1 MTYSIIAVDR
11 ATGEVGAAVAS
22 SVLSIGRGVP
32 WVRAG
37 VGAVAT
43 QSFTWRRYGPRGLDR
58 LQAGATPEQAL
69 EALLAEDDDRA
80 TRQVGIVS
88 LDGATAG
95 WTGDGCV
102 PAVGMRS
109 GDGWR
114 VQGNM
119 LVSER
124 VVEVMAAAYE
134 AATGPLAERL
144 VATLAAAEPAGGDL
158 RGRQSA
164 ALLVAA
170 GPRTDDP
177 EQAVTV
183 NLRVDDSADP
193 HGELARLVRV
203 QIALDTL
210 AVLTPTAPVAALV
223 GAHEAVA
230 EVSPARLAVV
240 HRAVAA
246 ALDGRGTEADR
257 LWAGLA
263 ERQLWRGYV
272 ETMDRA
278 GRLPGGGALLERSG

>member
-80 TRQVGIVS
+80 TRQLGIVS

-124 VVEVMAAAYE
+124 VVEAMAAAYE

-210 AVLTPTAPVAALV
+210 AVLPPTAPVAALV

-230 EVSPARLAVV
+230 EVSPERLAVV

-272 ETMDRA
+272 ETMYRA
-278 GRLPGGGALLERSG
+278 GRLPGGGALLERIG

>member
-102 PAVGMRS
+102 RAVGMRS

-119 LVSER
+119 LASER
-124 VVEVMAAAYE
+124 VVEAMAAAYE

-164 ALLVAA
+164 ALLIAA

-193 HGELARLVRV
+193 HGELACLVRV

-210 AVLTPTAPVAALV
+210 AGLTPTAPVAALV

-278 GRLPGGGALLERSG
+278 GRLPGGGALLERIG